1 MTSAPAQPAQP
12 TARAAWALRVAEYW
26 RVFRVALPPALCA
39 LWIAASA
46 HGAWQAAIALGLALC
61 ASAFL
66 ANRVGAALALRLRAI
81 SSVLTAYREG
91 DFAIRVRMAPRASP
105 LGDVL
110 WELNELG
117 DSLRKYRLGE
127 IEAWALLRK
136 VMEEVHVVVLAFD
149 QQGRVKL
156 ANAEAARVLRKPVD
170 TLVLERASSLGL
182 AELLE
187 GAAART
193 IKDSPVLGSGH
204 WELRRGAFRLAGEPH
219 ALVVLSDVSGALREE
234 ERDAWK
240 RLIRVMG
247 HEINNSLAPIRSVAD
262 SLQSLMAQ
270 PTRPDDWQEDLNSGL
285 SIVARRAEGLARFIG
300 EYSRLARLPAPQ
312 LRPVPVADWAA
323 RVCGLERRLSV
334 ELLGGPA
341 ISLLADADQLDQL
354 LINLVKNAVDA
365 SLERNGGVRVHWAVS
380 EPMLELNV
388 DDDGPGVADTANLFV
403 PFFTTK
409 TGGSGIGLVL
419 ARQIAEAHGGEL
431 RLSTRSDG
439 SGARAVV
446 TLPLPR

>member
-1 MTSAPAQPAQP
+1 
-12 TARAAWALRVAEYW
+12 
-26 RVFRVALPPALCA
+26 
-39 LWIAASA
+39 
-46 HGAWQAAIALGLALC
+46 
-61 ASAFL
+61 
-66 ANRVGAALALRLRAI
+66 
-81 SSVLTAYREG
+81 
-91 DFAIRVRMAPRASP
+91 
-105 LGDVL
+105 
-110 WELNELG
+110 
-117 DSLRKYRLGE
+117 
-127 IEAWALLRK
+127 
-136 VMEEVHVVVLAFD
+136 
-149 QQGRVKL
+149 
-156 ANAEAARVLRKPVD
+156 
-170 TLVLERASSLGL
+170 
-182 AELLE
+182 
-187 GAAART
+187 
-193 IKDSPVLGSGH
+193 
-204 WELRRGAFRLAGEPH
+204 
-219 ALVVLSDVSGALREE
+219 
-234 ERDAWK
+234 
-240 RLIRVMG
+240 
-247 HEINNSLAPIRSVAD
+247 
-262 SLQSLMAQ
+262 
-270 PTRPDDWQEDLNSGL
+270 
-285 SIVARRAEGLARFIG
+285 
-300 EYSRLARLPAPQ
+300 
-312 LRPVPVADWAA
+312 VADWAA